1 MDKVNH
7 YFLGHF
13 FSLFG
18 SLFSTL
24 FFIMSIVFFIQIA
37 RVTSVIE
44 ITFGELGKLYL
55 FMLPE
60 ILLFTIPITFFIAL
74 CLTFFKLSREN
85 ETIVLF
91 TLGYSPAKIARFFF
105 MFSLF
110 VSLLLLLTAL
120 VLNPLA
126 SQLNKNFID
135 YKRTNARLTLK
146 AAEFGQRFSD
156 WLVFIEGASEEK
168 NQETYEQ
175 VVMYSTKTDET
186 NQRLILSQKG
196 AISNNQG
203 QLLLSL
209 EKGRGYEF
217 LPERLHEVV
226 FDTMEM
232 QSQGGGYLTRV
243 VSLVEYWKEALKH
256 KKRAESLSLDVLIA
270 LFPMASVLFA
280 LSFGIVTYRY
290 QKRGVYGGIFGVLF
304 FYFFFI
310 MVLNKAIPLA
320 SIPVVFFGF
329 LMASFYLFKRK
340 ILQRY

>member
-1 MDKVNH
+1 
-7 YFLGHF
+7 
-13 FSLFG
+13 
-18 SLFSTL
+18 
-24 FFIMSIVFFIQIA
+24 
-37 RVTSVIE
+37 IE

-105 MFSLF
+105 LFSVG

-156 WLVFIEGASEEK
+156 WLVFIEGVNEDKE
-168 NQETYEQ
+168 QEMYEQ
-175 VVMYSTKTDET
+175 VVMYSTKSNEA
-186 NQRLILSQKG
+186 NQRLILSEKG
-196 AISNNQG
+196 AIANNQG

-217 LPERLHEVV
+217 LPERLHEIV
-226 FDTMEM
+226 FDKMEM
-232 QSQGGGYLTRV
+232 QSHGSGYLTRV
-243 VSLVEYWKEALKH
+243 VSLKEYWREALKQ
-256 KKRAESLSLDVLIA
+256 KKRAESLSLDTLIA

-290 QKRGVYGGIFGVLF
+290 QKRGIYGGIFGVLF

-310 MVLNKAIPLA
+310 MVLNKAFPLV

-329 LMASFYLFKRK
+329 LLASFYLFKRK
-340 ILQRY
+340 ILRRY